1 MFQRIKT
8 VLPCPWFIFLGS
20 ILILAGCSSSSQ
32 ALGTPSPTIQATLT
46 SRLTSTL
53 IPSATHTPL
62 PSTTQTPTATQTL
75 TPSITL
81 TPTISPTVTISPTP
95 TFDFPD
101 VTVLMQAN
109 CRYGP
114 GTAYL
119 YSYGLYE
126 GDHAQVNGRN
136 YSSSWLWI
144 QPENLDRHCWVSA
157 SVVEVQGD
165 IRTVNVV
172 QSRLPRANSL
182 YGPPQNVKAS
192 RDGDRVLVTWSP
204 VWMTDDDYRG
214 YLIEA
219 TVCEN
224 GHLIFIAVHTDASS
238 YEFTD
243 QQNCSES
250 SSGKLYA
257 VEKHGYIDPV
267 QIPWP

>member
-1 MFQRIKT
+1 
-8 VLPCPWFIFLGS
+8 
-20 ILILAGCSSSSQ
+20 
-32 ALGTPSPTIQATLT
+32 
-46 SRLTSTL
+46 
-53 IPSATHTPL
+53 
-62 PSTTQTPTATQTL
+62 
-75 TPSITL
+75 
-81 TPTISPTVTISPTP
+81 
-95 TFDFPD
+95 
-101 VTVLMQAN
+101 MQAN

-119 YSYGLYE
+119 YSHGLYE

-136 YSSSWLWI
+136 YSGTWLWI

-165 IRTVNVV
+165 IRTVAVV

-192 RDGDRVLVTWSP
+192 RDGDRVLVTWDP

-224 GHLIFIAVHTDASS
+224 GHLVFLAVHTDAPG

-243 QQNCSES
+243 QQNCSEA
-250 SSGKLYA
+250 SGGNLYA